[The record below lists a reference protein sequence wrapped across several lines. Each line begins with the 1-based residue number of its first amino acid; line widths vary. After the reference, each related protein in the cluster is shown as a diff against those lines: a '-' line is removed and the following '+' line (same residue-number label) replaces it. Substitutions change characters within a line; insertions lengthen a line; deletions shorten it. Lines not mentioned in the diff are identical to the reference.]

1 MCATITTVFRLVS
14 VPNQLKDFPFS
25 FSQCLILDTYLTF
38 VIQLKL
44 NARQFKLLQVSIYSK
59 IRFKLSDKKFGIDV
73 LDRFRTMEEATT
85 RSIIHFVPRRI
96 VHTLRQ
102 FTSLF

>member
-1 MCATITTVFRLVS
+1 M
-14 VPNQLKDFPFS
+14 
-25 FSQCLILDTYLTF
+25 
-38 VIQLKL
+38 IQLKL